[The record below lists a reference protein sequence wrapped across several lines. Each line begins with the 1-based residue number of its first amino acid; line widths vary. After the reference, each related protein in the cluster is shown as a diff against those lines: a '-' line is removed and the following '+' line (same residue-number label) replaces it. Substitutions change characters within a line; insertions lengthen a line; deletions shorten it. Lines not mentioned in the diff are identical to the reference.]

1 MEETAV
7 EVTKS
12 KQEYKKLKKMLKKA
26 YKATVKENR
35 LDAFIKETK
44 KNFPGYMDA
53 QKAYEEAPRGADSV
67 KCAAFS
73 RVKADFYEAY
83 AEQIDKYRKTT
94 EKAFRLRCL
103 VSNKLTNAGEKES
116 EEE

>member
-26 YKATVKENR
+26 YKASVKENQ
-35 LDAFIKETK
+35 LDAFIEEAK

-53 QKAYEEAPRGADSV
+53 QKAYDEAPRGADSV
-67 KCAAFS
+67 KFAAFS
-73 RVKADFYEAY
+73 RVQADFSEAY
-83 AEQIDKYRKTT
+83 AEQIDKYHKTR
-94 EKAFRLRCL
+94 EKAFRLRCR
-103 VSNKLTNAGEKES
+103 VSGKLNHAGEKES

>member
-26 YKATVKENR
+26 YKASVKENQ
-35 LDAFIKETK
+35 LEAFVKEAK
-44 KNFPGYMDA
+44 KNFPGYMKA
-53 QKAYEEAPRGADSV
+53 QKAYDEAPRGADV
-67 KCAAFS
+67 IKEAAFE
-73 RVKADFYEAY
+73 RVEADFYEAY
-83 AEQIDKYRKTT
+83 AEQIDKYRKTRQ
-94 EKAFRLRCL
+94 KAFELRCR
-103 VSNKLTNAGEKES
+103 VSGKLAHAGEKES